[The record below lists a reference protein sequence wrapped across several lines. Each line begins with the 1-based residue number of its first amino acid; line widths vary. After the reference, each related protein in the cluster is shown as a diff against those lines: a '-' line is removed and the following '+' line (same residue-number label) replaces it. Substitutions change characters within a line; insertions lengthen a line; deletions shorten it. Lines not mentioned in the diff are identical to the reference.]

1 MFSFFFSK
9 GKLILQ
15 SINILLEVA
24 CSGFKLLIEL
34 CEFIIVFIDI
44 QLEFLFL
51 LPHRTQ
57 L

>member
-1 MFSFFFSK
+1 MSSFFFSK